1 MIDSEP
7 NYSKYSLEELKCALS
22 SLDETRFPERG
33 SLLRKLIS
41 DYSERLQS
49 EWENEILQAKEYL
62 KTDSVDERTLLITN
76 NSSGKKTALFISN
89 LLLLL
94 FIIFTFS
101 KEPSWVGGFLL
112 VVMSFSLVSFFELVA
127 GQLKVSFDK
136 KCLVVAP
143 IGFKLFRR
151 EKIISLSNLI
161 KLEQKTI
168 TKYYRGVAL
177 NSYYLQA
184 NFKNGFTECL
194 IQLTSEK
201 EGALI
206 VETINSILAA
216 E

>member
-7 NYSKYSLEELKCALS
+7 DYSKYSLEELKCALS
-22 SLDETRFPERG
+22 SLDETRLPERG

-49 EWENEILQAKEYL
+49 EWENEILQAKEFL
-62 KTDSVDERTLLITN
+62 KTDSEEERTLLITN
-76 NSSGKKTALFISN
+76 NSSGTKTTLFISN

-94 FIIFTFS
+94 FILFTFS
-101 KEPSWVGGFLL
+101 KEPSWVGGTLL
-112 VVMSFSLVSFFELVA
+112 VVMSFLLVSLFELVA
-127 GQLKVSFDK
+127 GQLKVSLDK

-151 EKIISLSNLI
+151 KKIISLSNSI

-168 TKYYRGVAL
+168 TKYYRGVAI

-184 NFKNGFTECL
+184 NFKNETTEHL
-194 IQLTSEK
+194 ILLTSEK
-201 EGALI
+201 EGLLI